1 MLTRPARLRQHV
13 LWKQIRRRSHQ
24 DGIINCCSGKPVALA
39 DKVEEFIKEHN
50 FKIKLNYGAFPDRP
64 YDSPA
69 VWGSREKIDIILK
82 NCGEL

>member
-1 MLTRPARLRQHV
+1 
-13 LWKQIRRRSHQ
+13 
-24 DGIINCCSGKPVALA
+24 
-39 DKVEEFIKEHN
+39 VEEFIKEHN